1 MRETFLS
8 GARWEA
14 GPSALMNGRTGAVVA
29 RAVEL
34 AVTSATRRKGLLGR
48 DGLEPGGGLVIA
60 PCSSI
65 HMFFMRF
72 AIDAVFVDRR
82 GRVVKIVRNLK
93 PWRIALSFRAYAV
106 IELEA
111 GSLERTGVSI
121 GDRLY
126 LDAGPAQLPT
136 PPA

>member
-1 MRETFLS
+1 V
-8 GARWEA
+8 
-14 GPSALMNGRTGAVVA
+14 NGRTGAVVA

-72 AIDAVFVDRR
+72 AIDAVFVDRT

-93 PWRIALSFRAYAV
+93 PWRLAVSLGAYAV
-106 IELEA
+106 IELAA
-111 GSLERTGVSI
+111 GSVGSDLFV

-126 LDAGPAQLPT
+126 LDDGPAQPPT
-136 PPA
+136 QPA